1 MLKTIITA
9 ILTFLA
15 WWLKRETKPEMTDG
29 KTNDKIK
36 QAGASKIKHTPP
48 KTPCI
53 ALFLVTLLLG
63 CNQTVYVP
71 DGAVVRLRQ
80 NVTAVDVWVQTES
93 GWIAGN
99 LTIPEGWYA
108 MPLTDKEIEQQD
120 D

>member
-48 KTPCI
+48 LI
-53 ALFLVTLLLG
+53 ALLFITLLLG
-63 CNQTVYVP
+63 CNRTVYVP
-71 DGAVVRLRQ
+71 NGAVVRLRDDIE
-80 NVTAVDVWVQTES
+80 NVVVWVQTED
-93 GWIAGN
+93 GWVAGK
-99 LTIPEGWYA
+99 LTIPEGWYC